1 MLSALFSSRLTIASE
16 EERFD
21 QYRLSASGQC
31 IVSEAKN
38 ILKDAF
44 ERLQPM
50 ISLRDRFSL
59 TFGYDEDSRG
69 ITDFSETSLA
79 NVNELFELSDEDDAS
94 RMSVEF
100 VVHKTVKNQRLSL
113 YAPDLFG
120 VYLESTPTLQVLKV
134 LAGRMGEKLIF
145 ECMTPILS
153 SSSSSIS
160 FQSIGDTGADTGKQ
174 QQTVNR
180 RSVFD
185 IFKDNSYSRSLPDFF
200 VPQDFNLKRATGVA
214 EIDSFFKKA
223 RTLVSAIFI
232 SSTAELDDKEKLEY
246 RICGYKTIAG
256 VVPLVDLGEAADMLY
271 KMATWAYGDGGN
283 ADKIGLA
290 RNVLSLY
297 ITGLQ
302 DLPKHPEILH
312 AIHSNYQI
320 YLKENVESYLEVKGK
335 ITDILVDA
343 VKKTHDLVDSF
354 VDSLKNGILVLLT
367 FVLTVVV
374 VNGLKDT
381 NASAIF
387 SSAYIWV
394 VVVLC
399 LLMSIWVFVARS
411 SSLSQF
417 DRAFDS
423 IDELLKRNYQ
433 GVLQST
439 EIDDALKP
447 VRISNREYL
456 RIQSRRYVNVWLL
469 IVALLIAGFVVGN
482 IIFVQASTSSS
493 GAPPLQTSQVSGSP
507 YAEKQST
514 LVPDKIEQKNKADQ
528 AKPSSPLDR
537 RVDLRRSKSE

>member
-1 MLSALFSSRLTIASE
+1 MLSALFTSRLTISLE

-21 QYRLSASGQC
+21 QYRLSAGGNC
-31 IVSEAKN
+31 TVSEAR
-38 ILKDAF
+38 IIVKDAF
-44 ERLQPM
+44 ERLHVM

-59 TFGYDEDSRG
+59 TFGYDEDSKG
-69 ITDFSETSLA
+69 ITDFSETSHAL
-79 NVNELFELSDEDDAS
+79 VNELFELSDEDDAS

-113 YAPDLFG
+113 YVPALFG
-120 VYLESTPTLQVLKV
+120 VYLENTPTLQVLKV
-134 LAGRMGEKLIF
+134 LAGRIGENLVF
-145 ECMTPILS
+145 ECMTPILT

-160 FQSIGDTGADTGKQ
+160 FQSIGDTGAGTGKQ
-174 QQTVNR
+174 QQIVNR
-180 RSVFD
+180 KYVFD
-185 IFKDNSYSRSLPDFF
+185 IFKDNSFSRSLPDFF
-200 VPQDFNLKRATGVA
+200 VPQDFNLTTATGVA
-214 EIDSFFKKA
+214 EIDRFFKKT

-232 SSTAELDDKEKLEY
+232 SSTAELDENEKLEY

-256 VVPLVDLGEAADMLY
+256 VVPLVHLDDAADMLY

-283 ADKIGLA
+283 ADKIGLS

-297 ITGLQ
+297 ITKLQ

-335 ITDILVDA
+335 IADILIDA

-387 SSAYIWV
+387 SPAYIWV

-411 SSLSQF
+411 SALSQF

-423 IDELLKRNYQ
+423 IDELLKRNYH

-456 RIQSRRYVNVWLL
+456 SVQSRRYVKVWLV
-469 IVALLIAGFVVGN
+469 IVALLIAGFCVGN
-482 IIFVQASTSSS
+482 AIFVQASLSNS
-493 GAPPLQTSQVSGSP
+493 GAPPLQTPQVPGAP
-507 YAEKQST
+507 AAEKQST
-514 LVPDKIEQKNKADQ
+514 LVPDKVEQKNQPDQ
-528 AKPSSPLDR
+528 AKPSSRLDR
-537 RVDLRRSKSE
+537 RVNLRRSKSE